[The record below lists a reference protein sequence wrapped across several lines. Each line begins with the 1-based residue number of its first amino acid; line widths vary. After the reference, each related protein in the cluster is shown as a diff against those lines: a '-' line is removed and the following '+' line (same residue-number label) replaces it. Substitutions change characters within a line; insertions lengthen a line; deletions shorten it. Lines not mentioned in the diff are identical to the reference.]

1 MACRRRR
8 PEGPRSASLAT
19 SRICRRKGRD
29 ARGGRWLEALTPDAK
44 LALRMLV
51 KNPVLSVVGGLGMA
65 VAITITTGFFTF
77 MTFYYSDP
85 PLEDGDRV
93 VTVEYID
100 GDNSKSTFFDYDI
113 WRNELE
119 TVEEELES
127 MCESMHGLSGRLER
141 LEQERDFYKDL
152 LEAPGGCRGISP
164 PSPETAPTSAHP
176 PKGEAPSG

>member
-1 MACRRRR
+1 MRKLVRAFRSLFLHRRLER
-8 PEGPRSASLAT
+8 EMQKEMSQHLELAT
-19 SRICRRKGRD
+19 ERLLARGMSPEEARRAALREFGNVAYLQEKGRD

-44 LALRMLV
+44 LTLRMLV

-65 VAITITTGFFTF
+65 VAITIATGFFTF
-77 MTFYYSDP
+77 MTFYYSVP
-85 PLEDGDRV
+85 PLEDGDRI

-127 MCESMHGLSGRLER
+127 MRESMHGLSGRL
-141 LEQERDFYKDL
+141 
-152 LEAPGGCRGISP
+152 
-164 PSPETAPTSAHP
+164 
-176 PKGEAPSG
+176 